1 MNEQIERRKNQPLSD
16 DQIDEI
22 ADRAAERALEKVYTH
37 IGKSVVSKFLWLVGA
52 ATLAVAA
59 WLNGKGVWPQ

>member
-1 MNEQIERRKNQPLSD
+1 MNEQIERRKNQPLSE
-16 DQIDEI
+16 DQINEI

-52 ATLAVAA
+52 ATLAVVA